1 MDPVNNKKKVVVF
14 DDNAHLRDS
23 LFFLINSSDDF
34 VCVNTYPNTRKL
46 LANIEQSKPD
56 IVIMDIEIPGV
67 NGIEATWLIKH
78 NHADIQILILTVF
91 DDNDKIFQSLCAGG
105 SGYMLKTSSPMQ
117 ILQGLRD
124 VCNGG
129 TSLSPSV
136 ASRVVN
142 FFLNNNSYAKH
153 DYNITA
159 KEKEILQH
167 MIDGKSYKMISDA
180 MGLSM
185 ETIKT
190 HIKSIYKKLHVNS
203 SSEAVVKAIRQNI
216 V

>member
-1 MDPVNNKKKVVVF
+1 MEQTNAKKRVVVF

-23 LFFLINSSDDF
+23 LYYLINSSDDF
-34 VCVNTYPNTRKL
+34 ICASTFANTRKL
-46 LANIEQSKPD
+46 LANIEETKPD
-56 IVIMDIEIPGV
+56 IVIMDIEIPGM
-67 NGIEATWLIKH
+67 NGIEATWFIKH
-78 NHADIQILILTVF
+78 HFSNIQILILTVF

-105 SGYMLKTSSPMQ
+105 SGYMLKTSSPTQ

-129 TSLSPSV
+129 TSLSASV

-142 FFLNNNSYAKH
+142 FFLNNNSFTIH

-159 KEKEILQH
+159 KEKEILNH
-167 MIDGKSYKMISDA
+167 MIAGKSYKMISDA
-180 MGLSM
+180 MGVSV
-185 ETIKT
+185 ETVKT

>member
-1 MDPVNNKKKVVVF
+1 MELINIKKRVVVF

-23 LFFLINSSDDF
+23 LYFLINSSDDF
-34 VCVNTYPNTRKL
+34 VCINTFPNTRKL

-78 NHADIQILILTVF
+78 HYSNIQILILTVF

-105 SGYMLKTSSPMQ
+105 SGYMLKTSSPTQ
-117 ILQGLRD
+117 IIQGLKD

-136 ASRVVN
+136 A
-142 FFLNNNSYAKH
+142 NNNSITIH
-153 DYNITA
+153 DYNITV

-167 MIDGKSYKMISDA
+167 MIDGKSYKMISDV
-180 MGLSM
+180 MSLSV
-185 ETIKT
+185 ETVKT

>member
-1 MDPVNNKKKVVVF
+1 METANNKKKVVVF

-23 LFFLINSSDDF
+23 LYFLINSSDDF
-34 VCVNTYPNTRKL
+34 TCVNTYPNTRKL

-56 IVIMDIEIPGV
+56 IVIMDIEIPGM

-78 NHADIQILILTVF
+78 HHSDIQILILTVF

-136 ASRVVN
+136 ANRVVN
-142 FFLNNNSYAKH
+142 FFLNNNSYAIH

-185 ETIKT
+185 ETVKT